1 MDALASKTCH
11 YGIHTMTVI
20 HPSLTLEHLVDG
32 QSPQSNN
39 IEDLLAFVELQSM
52 QASIKE

>member
-1 MDALASKTCH
+1 
-11 YGIHTMTVI
+11 MTVI